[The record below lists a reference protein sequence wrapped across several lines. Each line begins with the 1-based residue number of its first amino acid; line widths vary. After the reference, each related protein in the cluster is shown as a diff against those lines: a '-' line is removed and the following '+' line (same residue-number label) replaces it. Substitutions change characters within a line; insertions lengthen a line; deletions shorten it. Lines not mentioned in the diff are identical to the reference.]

1 MTEAPGILQ
10 KDQIER
16 IFTFDL
22 VRGGAIIGILVF
34 HRVLWDWFFTTYTG
48 GELPLEI
55 GLLYLFITMAGIFY
69 VITGSVYA
77 FMIHKRLSA
86 GKITEKQVILGG
98 WVNGL
103 LLIAY
108 SYVMRIFLIRF
119 LDDTMPLV
127 ILDPT
132 LQNGTGILP
141 YLILHGVLPNPL
153 VLPGQWLGL
162 ETLAMIGWTII
173 FVSTILGFASKWRD
187 LDNPRFIYPLLAL
200 IGAAVLIITPIIR
213 TAVGGAV
220 ETAAHNGEYL
230 LAFFTMPFTYGMMP
244 LFPHLAYG
252 CFGAMLG
259 TAIARRE
266 DRRKL
271 LLLILLFAFV
281 LLILGFPNS
290 GSYQGLP
297 GQEPYGWIDSL
308 NLMARKLVQ
317 LGFFFLLFF
326 IGLALVDYR
335 PVEIRNK
342 WARRGRPIILFGKLA
357 LSVYMLEGLMAVI
370 LQQPVSFIWPGW
382 NASFLSIVIF
392 GFFNVLVWYAILRI
406 WQRHQFKGSLEWALV
421 WMVQNISGKKSS
433 RFRD

>member
-1 MTEAPGILQ
+1 LKEDSAASQ
-10 KDQIER
+10 VVKIER

-22 VRGGAIIGILVF
+22 VRGGAIIGILIF
-34 HRVLWDWFFTTYTG
+34 HRVLWDWFFQTYTG

-55 GLLYLFITMAGIFY
+55 ALLYLFITMAGIFY

-77 FMIHKRLSA
+77 FMIHKRLFS

-98 WVNGL
+98 WVTGF

-108 SYVMRIFLIRF
+108 SYIMRIFLIRF

-127 ILDPT
+127 IMDSS
-132 LQNGTGILP
+132 LQNGTGILT
-141 YLILHGVLPNPL
+141 YFALHGRLPDPL
-153 VLPGQWLGL
+153 ILPGQWLGI
-162 ETLAMIGWTII
+162 ETLAMIGWTVI
-173 FVSTILGFASKWRD
+173 FISTVLGLVSKWKG
-187 LDNPRFIYPLLAL
+187 LGNPKLVYPFLAL
-200 IGAAVLIITPIIR
+200 LGVVILIMTPILRVTI
-213 TAVGGAV
+213 G
-220 ETAAHNGEYL
+220 EIIQDAAYNGEYL
-230 LAFFTMPFTYGMMP
+230 FAFFTTPFTFGMMP

-259 TAIARRE
+259 IAIAWRE
-266 DRRKL
+266 DRRRL
-271 LLLILLFAFV
+271 LLLILLFAIA

-326 IGLALVDYR
+326 VGLALVDYR
-335 PVEIRNK
+335 PAEIREK

-382 NASFLSIVIF
+382 NSSFLSIVIF
-392 GFFNVLVWYAILRI
+392 GFFNVLVWYGILRI
-406 WQRHQFKGSLEWALV
+406 WQRHRFKGSLEWALV
-421 WMVQNISGKKSS
+421 WLVQMLSGKKSS